1 MRIPSG
7 LLFLLLPAI
16 AAAQGSLTTVP
27 RIPLTGFG
35 GTSLGSVVLGVSRS
49 ADVEQLLDS
58 LGGLGPRRDND
69 VVFIVGT
76 DTMRPPE
83 LYTPPGTMNQLY
95 FEDGILVMIVEGIP
109 QNLPSSKSKFT
120 ARYPN
125 ARETHRE
132 SAWYELQ
139 IQVGD
144 CVWLIAVFA
153 VGDDQLQSDG
163 YAYTCKTKE

>member
-7 LLFLLLPAI
+7 LLFLLLPGI
-16 AAAQGSLTTVP
+16 AAAQGISTTVA

-35 GTSLGSVVLGVSRS
+35 GTSLGTVVLGVSHS

-69 VVFIVGT
+69 VVFMVGT
-76 DTMRPPE
+76 DTMRAPE
-83 LYTPPGTMNQLY
+83 LYTPPATMNQLY
-95 FEDGILVMIVEGIP
+95 FEDDILVMIVEGIP
-109 QNLPSSKSKFT
+109 HNLPSSKSKFT

-125 ARETHRE
+125 ARETRRE
-132 SAWYELQ
+132 SGWYELQ
-139 IQVGD
+139 TQVGD
-144 CVWLIAVFA
+144 CVWLIAVFG